1 MASHP
6 KPVIISPKAL
16 DDLNEIYDYIFK
28 KFGRSSLLKFD
39 TKWKE
44 FMLLIS
50 YNPAIFPYLNKR
62 KNLRKHTIKPRN
74 LIIYRNQRNHVE
86 IITIFNSAQA
96 PSKLRK
102 LK

>member
-16 DDLNEIYDYIFK
+16 DDLNEIYDYIINN
-28 KFGRSSLLKFD
+28 FGKPSLLKFD
-39 TKWKE
+39 KKWKQ

-50 YNPAIFPYLNKR
+50 YNPTIFPYLNQR
-62 KNLRKHTIKPRN
+62 KNLRKHTIKPRT
-74 LIIYRNQRNHVE
+74 LIVYRNLRNHVE